1 MGAFIEHFENGRKAD
16 RHNLYVPRED
26 VQLFLAVA
34 VYFASPITAVL
45 IWMTMVTNRRISEA
59 LRLRACDIHV
69 SGSPSCDKPHVWFG
83 EREGEEEYPG
93 MGKLGGDEIYAKL
106 PIESVA
112 MMRSI
117 LDSGV
122 PWELLPALVPY
133 QSSHPDVFKK
143 YKPFSKAAFTPA
155 KGSDLMFPALKKSDT
170 PWLSRQTAW
179 NTIDRTRTVMFDL
192 TGRRRYNPSKKFNGM
207 HVTVHG
213 ATRHTSASLLLYNPD
228 AKMPPPSEATI
239 LEVQQRSDADTF
251 RRHYHHPHDVAVEQA
266 MSYAW
271 VEPPFRPK
279 PAPPPTL
286 TGTTP
291 TTAMESAAPS
301 LAGDAAENKPA
312 QVLDQMPPPTS
323 PTRNAW
329 RKRQRKMGLERALVE
344 LSSEE
349 RTSRNLL
356 IDGCPSAAGHDVN
369 NQTNSSFPAPH

>member
-16 RHNLYVPRED
+16 RHNLYVPGED

-93 MGKLGGDEIYAKL
+93 MGKLGGDEIFAKL

-143 YKPFSKAAFTPA
+143 YKPFSKAAFTP
-155 KGSDLMFPALKKSDT
+155 
-170 PWLSRQTAW
+170 LS
-179 NTIDRTRTVMFDL
+179 
-192 TGRRRYNPSKKFNGM
+192 
-207 HVTVHG
+207 H
-213 ATRHTSASLLLYNPD
+213 
-228 AKMPPPSEATI
+228 
-239 LEVQQRSDADTF
+239 QQ
-251 RRHYHHPHDVAVEQA
+251 
-266 MSYAW
+266 
-271 VEPPFRPK
+271 
-279 PAPPPTL
+279 
-286 TGTTP
+286 
-291 TTAMESAAPS
+291 
-301 LAGDAAENKPA
+301 N
-312 QVLDQMPPPTS
+312 
-323 PTRNAW
+323 
-329 RKRQRKMGLERALVE
+329 
-344 LSSEE
+344 
-349 RTSRNLL
+349 
-356 IDGCPSAAGHDVN
+356 
-369 NQTNSSFPAPH
+369 

>member
-16 RHNLYVPRED
+16 RHNLYVPGED

-59 LRLRACDIHV
+59 LRIRACNIHL
-69 SGSPSCDKPHVWFG
+69 SGSRDCDKPRFG
-83 EREGEEEYPG
+83 EREGEEEYSG
-93 MGKLGGDEIYAKL
+93 IGKLGADEICAKL
-106 PIESVA
+106 PIVEGVA
-112 MMRSI
+112 MLRSI

-122 PWELLPALVPY
+122 PWELLPALALY
-133 QSSHPDVFKK
+133 QSSHPHVFKK

-155 KGSDLMFPALKKSDT
+155 RGSDLMFPALKKSDT

-251 RRHYHHPHDVAVEQA
+251 RRHYHTIRTTSQWSKQCRTRGSSHHSGQSPLRHRRSPEPRPQQQWNRRRQA
-266 MSYAW
+266 W
-271 VEPPFRPK
+271 
-279 PAPPPTL
+279 L
-286 TGTTP
+286 
-291 TTAMESAAPS
+291 AMP
-301 LAGDAAENKPA
+301 
-312 QVLDQMPPPTS
+312 
-323 PTRNAW
+323 
-329 RKRQRKMGLERALVE
+329 RK
-344 LSSEE
+344 
-349 RTSRNLL
+349 TSRLKCLTRCRRRRAQPGMHGVSGRGRWGSNE
-356 IDGCPSAAGHDVN
+356 PWWS
-369 NQTNSSFPAPH
+369 